1 MSVDWIVL
9 SFVDWAGR
17 RNRTHHLAEHLER
30 RGRVMWV
37 DPPQSLLARR
47 SLRLES
53 RSASERCTVIKLPG
67 GLPGRNLAAV
77 SRLCGRFWAG
87 RLRRVLAGWRDP
99 AAPAAVLVETPA
111 MWDAAA
117 LLGADL
123 VVYDAHDDWR
133 LMPGN
138 RAALIESVE
147 ARAAREADLVI
158 SASEALDARFR
169 ALGASP
175 VPVPNA
181 CEAGDWE
188 AVDSLAPPAEVAAAP
203 RPRFL
208 FFGGVDDCFDA
219 GLLRAAAAELP
230 AASWLIAGQVSDP
243 EALGALRAVPGCR
256 LLGERAYAELPALVA
271 GCDVLILPFRITE
284 RSSARDCLKL
294 YEYLA
299 TGRPAVSTELPRA
312 REFAAVLELAPK
324 EAGGSGF
331 ARACR
336 RALEADSPELRARRR
351 AAAREHTWARRAAAL
366 EAAGA
371 EKLAGKLSGGGGL
384 VS

>member
-1 MSVDWIVL
+1 MGNGMDWIVL

-17 RNRTHHLAEHLER
+17 RNRTHHLAEHLEK
-30 RGRVMWV
+30 RGRVLWV
-37 DPPQSLLARR
+37 DPPRSLLVHG
-47 SLRLES
+47 SLRLKS
-53 RSASERCTVIKLPG
+53 RSVSDRCTVVELPG
-67 GLPGRNLAAV
+67 ALPGRNLAAV
-77 SRLCGRFWAG
+77 SRLCGRFWAR
-87 RLRRVLAGWRDP
+87 RLRRVLETWRDP
-99 AAPAAVLVETPA
+99 AVPAAVLVETPA
-111 MWDAAA
+111 MWDAAE

-147 ARAAREADLVI
+147 ARAARAADLVI
-158 SASEALDARFR
+158 SASDALDARFR

-181 CEAGDWE
+181 CEPGDWE
-188 AVDSLAPPAEVAAAP
+188 AVDALAPAAEILEAP
-203 RPRFL
+203 RPRLL

-219 GLLRAAAAELP
+219 GLIRAAAAELP
-230 AASWLIAGQVSDP
+230 GASWLIVGQVSDP
-243 EALGALRAVPGCR
+243 EALKHLRAVPGCR
-256 LLGERAYAELPALVA
+256 LLGERPYGELPALVA
-271 GCDVLILPFRITE
+271 GCDCLILPFRITE

-312 REFAAVLELAPK
+312 REFAGLLELAPK
-324 EAGGSGF
+324 EAGGGGF

-336 RALEADSPELRARRR
+336 RALETDSPELRARRR
-351 AAAREHTWARRAAAL
+351 AAAQEHSWARRAAAL
-366 EAAGA
+366 EAAVAKRLA
-371 EKLAGKLSGGGGL
+371 EVRK
-384 VS
+384 